1 MPPIIEEFDD
11 DTELPL
17 PSQHLPNTGT
27 RGPLL
32 EEITDFNQSQSASS
46 ASQGFANAF
55 QGSAN
60 PLRGAFSSGASPSN
74 NVVSDI
80 TPYKSWTCIYPIYI
94 DAKRPYGT
102 GQRRI
107 ARQKGVWWPLIKD
120 IAEATN
126 RLGLQT
132 LMEPLKSHP
141 RDWENPGRV
150 RVQWKQDG
158 RFLNSAVQTKKQLLE
173 MISFQIQRTKPENIP
188 KPPYNTKK
196 EVAEPPKPAQQPSA
210 ASKGKQPATGSK
222 FKSADVPPGPA
233 KRSGGRALPVPPEPL
248 PPLVERVS
256 PLSPALAS
264 GVLIETVKAGLS
276 AQEKEPAQ
284 AGASNANAAAGK
296 GKRKVIRVRQ

>member
-11 DTELPL
+11 DTDLPL
-17 PSQHLPNTGT
+17 PSNVLPNTGT

-32 EEITDFNQSQSASS
+32 EEITDFNQSQSAGS
-46 ASQGFANAF
+46 ASQGFAPPPRAAF
-55 QGSAN
+55 PTEST
-60 PLRGAFSSGASPSN
+60 LPSN
-74 NVVSDI
+74 VVTDI

-107 ARQKGVWWPLIKD
+107 ARQKGVWWPLSKD

-126 RLGLQT
+126 RLGLRT
-132 LMEPLKSHP
+132 LMEPQKSHP

-158 RFLNSAVQTKKQLLE
+158 RPLNPAVQTKKQLLE
-173 MISFQIQRTKPENIP
+173 MISFQIQRSKPDNIP
-188 KPPYNTKK
+188 KPPYNTTK
-196 EVAEPPKPAQQPSA
+196 AAPEPSQPTQQPSA

-222 FKSADVPPGPA
+222 FKSTDVPSEPA
-233 KRSGGRALPVPPEPL
+233 KRSGGRALPVPPEPF
-248 PPLVERVS
+248 PPLAERVS
-256 PLSPALAS
+256 PFSPALAS
-264 GVLIETVKAGLS
+264 GVLIDTVKAGMN

-284 AGASNANAAAGK
+284 AGAANANAAAGK